1 MKNTISPQEPF
12 DQNDTSLKYEPKA
25 PPVSFQEAI
34 ANMKFATEPHTFTDK
49 KWKKI
54 KARRKLANASKKQ
67 NRHNG
72 K

>member
-1 MKNTISPQEPF
+1 MNIATKIEDIVPTSPI
-12 DQNDTSLKYEPKA
+12 
-25 PPVSFQEAI
+25 SFQEAI
-34 ANMKFATEPHTFTDK
+34 ANMKFATPPHTFTEK

-54 KARRKLANASKKQ
+54 KARRKLANTSKKQ